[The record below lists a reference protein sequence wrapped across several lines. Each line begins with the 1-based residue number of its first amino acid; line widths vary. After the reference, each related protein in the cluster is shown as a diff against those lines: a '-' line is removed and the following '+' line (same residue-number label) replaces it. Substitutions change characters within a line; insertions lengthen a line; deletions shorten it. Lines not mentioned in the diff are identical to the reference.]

1 MLENKKINKKV
12 IMIEYAMAIKN
23 GKDIIHKTK
32 QQTLE
37 EAKQYFADIK
47 QMPVEEFNKIFIV
60 IKLKNK

>member
-47 QMPVEEFNKIFIV
+47 QMPVEDFKKIFIV
-60 IKLKNK
+60 LEIKK